1 MITYFVRRYLK
12 GVKGSGTKDL
22 VKMSEQ
28 PVDFPGLVTPFG
40 PGKYILFSRQKG
52 VRGFRKELEHIVGII
67 PKAFAAESV
76 SVKQSVDVGQISTSQ
91 LKTLMS
97 DMISKPQASEDFA
110 SDLQTVYAEVM
121 ARNDSVEHHA
131 ESSGGLQKNH
141 VVGFGVGVGVA
152 ALITAKVVND
162 KNNEISELKGLIE
175 KQSESVAELQKEFK
189 KAEHSRQKA
198 AESAKQQQNA
208 FKSRMGMDGDFLS
221 EYNRANSWR

>member
-28 PVDFPGLVTPFG
+28 PADFPGLVTPFG

-76 SVKQSVDVGQISTSQ
+76 SVKQSVDVGQISTPQ

-121 ARNDSVEHHA
+121 ARNESVEHHA
-131 ESSGGLQKNH
+131 ESAGGLKKH
-141 VVGFGVGVGVA
+141 MLGFGVGVGVA
-152 ALITAKVVND
+152 AIVAGPIILKQ
-162 KNNEISELKGLIE
+162 KSEISELKGLIE

-198 AESAKQQQNA
+198 AEVAKQQQNA